1 MGRATGGNHSCRLGR
16 SLALAMVRPELAVPG
31 NKLHTNIL
39 GAEHNVT
46 VIEESLYD
54 PKNERIRA

>member
-1 MGRATGGNHSCRLGR
+1 
-16 SLALAMVRPELAVPG
+16 MVRPELAVSG
-31 NKLHTNIL
+31 NKLHMNIL